1 MKLSSLVPPPGKSK
15 YELAIIAAR
24 EARRLNDWV
33 RRSGETLPG
42 KVTAVALERVIHDD
56 VPYYY
61 EDPNVASQ
69 FDAAVAP
76 AEPTLE

>member
-42 KVTAVALERVIHDD
+42 KVTAVALGRVIQDD
-56 VPYYY
+56 VPFYY
-61 EDPNVASQ
+61 EDPSMIPSFEVP
-69 FDAAVAP
+69 AAPV
-76 AEPTLE
+76 EPTLE

>member
-1 MKLSSLVPPPGKSK
+1 MKLSALVPPPGKSK
-15 YELAIIAAR
+15 YELAIVAAR

-33 RRSGETLPG
+33 RRSGETLHG

-61 EDPNVASQ
+61 EDPMALLAQ
-69 FDAAVAP
+69 TTEP
-76 AEPTLE
+76 MAEPTLE

>member
-1 MKLSSLVPPPGKSK
+1 MKLASFVPPPGKSK
-15 YELAIIAAR
+15 YELSIIAAR

-42 KVTAVALERVIHDD
+42 KVTVVALDRVIRDE
-56 VPYYY
+56 VPFYY
-61 EDPNVASQ
+61 EDPAQMMEPIES
-69 FDAAVAP
+69 